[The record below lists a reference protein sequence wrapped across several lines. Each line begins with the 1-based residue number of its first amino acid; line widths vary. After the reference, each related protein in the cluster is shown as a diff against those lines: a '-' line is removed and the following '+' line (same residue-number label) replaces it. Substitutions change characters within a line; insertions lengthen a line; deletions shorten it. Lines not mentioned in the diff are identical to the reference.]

1 MSYSNPLHPPVRSS
15 NISQYSSLE
24 GAAGITRF
32 LSPTRH
38 RLPQQSYKPSSKWDQ
53 AMGQSVRLH
62 AAIQFDH
69 IGYTGQGI
77 QMRELSARSDAA
89 IAAMMQGA
97 GDAVLYH
104 TGRERI
110 TFRIV
115 VSTSLPNCSIVITK
129 HNQWPGYE
137 HVECCDQL
145 VINSGGRPITRAQLG
160 KSVAQIFAR
169 FVEKTRNEP
178 SRSSQW
184 NLTSSGIRF
193 EHLVLVA
200 LVNVWEGVWQADV
213 AVDLR

>member
-1 MSYSNPLHPPVRSS
+1 MSYANPLHPPVRSS
-15 NISQYSSLE
+15 QVSQYTTLE
-24 GAAGITRF
+24 GAAGFTRF
-32 LSPTRH
+32 LSPTRY

-53 AMGQSVRLH
+53 TMGQNVRRH

-69 IGYTGQGI
+69 IGYNGQGV

-89 IAAMMQGA
+89 IAAMIQGA
-97 GDAVLYH
+97 GDAVLSH
-104 TGRERI
+104 TGCERI

-115 VSTSLPNCSIVITK
+115 
-129 HNQWPGYE
+129 WPGYE
-137 HVECCDQL
+137 HVECCNQL

-169 FVEKTRNEP
+169 FVEKTRSEP
-178 SRSSQW
+178 SRSSEW

-200 LVNVWEGVWQADV
+200 LVNVWDGVWQADV